1 LSWFTYTIW
10 GSTGLDRP
18 GHKSGCH
25 RLVPGHNLGEIE
37 CTGKLMPDKGNQ
49 GSNER
54 HPASKPGALRDSNG
68 NMRMQFSLEHKCPGW
83 TRYTALFLPRP
94 EPGQWE

>member
-1 LSWFTYTIW
+1 MLVLVYIYYLGFYRIRSAGTQ
-10 GSTGLDRP
+10 
-18 GHKSGCH
+18 SGCH

-68 NMRMQFSLEHKCPGW
+68 NMRMQFSLEHKCPG
-83 TRYTALFLPRP
+83 
-94 EPGQWE
+94 